1 MKIEEI
7 KEQLKSGDIAG
18 AAEAAEELLKGDP
31 DNVRALMLFGTC
43 QQLLGDNA
51 AFELTHETVREAKS
65 KMSFDD
71 DPELAEEWAKFDG
84 LYRQLTQPA
93 LVRKGTKAG
102 PAAMKY
108 VVIAVMIAAAVAVG
122 IWLFGS
128 QISKINEELGEST
141 RGLYADPPIVAP
153 IVEGLHADPRNLE
166 SLYAGPS
173 RDEPTFMETFQE
185 K

>member
-1 MKIEEI
+1 MKMKIEEI
-7 KEQLKSGDIAG
+7 KVLLKSGDVAG

-71 DPELAEEWAKFDG
+71 DPELADEWAKFDG

-102 PAAMKY
+102 PAAMEY
-108 VVIAVMIAAAVAVG
+108 VVIAVLIAAALAVG
-122 IWLFGS
+122 IWLFGA
-128 QISKINEELGEST
+128 QIMGMFVPNNEAAVG
-141 RGLYADPPIVAP
+141 R
-153 IVEGLHADPRNLE
+153 H
-166 SLYAGPS
+166 LYAGPS
-173 RDEPTFMETFQE
+173 KGDLEWAVEAGKEADNKWTTEDAVRQE
-185 K
+185 KDFEQW